1 MIVCNDE
8 NSLKTFQLRAHIY
21 QARSLIGSDASG
33 LSDPYATVYIT
44 EFAKTTQVIEET
56 LSPTW
61 DELLLFE
68 EILVYG
74 TKDDI
79 RKDPPTIIIE
89 IYDQD
94 KVGKSE
100 FIGRAIA
107 KPRVKLR
114 ENPYA
119 TPVLEWFDIMRGHEN
134 AGELLAAFEMLEI
147 GSTDM
152 PRLTEPKSPAI
163 ESSVKKDKANMAPT
177 SGAIFPVPKEVRPHL
192 ARFKLEVLFWG
203 LRDLKRIHF
212 MSVDKPRIDVECSG
226 KILSSTIIQNAKRNP
241 NFPNM
246 LKSIELELPLE
257 ETYAPPITIRCVDCR
272 SFGRFTLVGTHQI
285 TSIHRYMYKPP
296 EKEDITKY
304 KTIGGQI
311 ILSVPITEDGISNLV
326 DGFNMQTM
334 ANANSQQSGFK
345 DFYGNRRSSCENFT
359 LYGAACVTKM

>member
-1 MIVCNDE
+1 M
-8 NSLKTFQLRAHIY
+8 RAHVY

-61 DELLLFE
+61 DELLVFD

-74 TKDDI
+74 TKDEI
-79 RKDPPTIIIE
+79 KKNPPTIIIE

-114 ENPYA
+114 ENPYN
-119 TPVLEWFDIMRGHEN
+119 TPALEWFDIIRGSEN

-147 GSTDM
+147 GATDV
-152 PRLTEPKSPAI
+152 PRLTEPKDVEVELKKLVPHSPALN
-163 ESSVKKDKANMAPT
+163 VT
-177 SGAIFPVPKEVRPHL
+177 YPVPKEVRPHL
-192 ARFKLEVLFWG
+192 AKFKLEVLFWG

-226 KILSSTIIQNAKRNP
+226 KILSSTIIQNAKKNP

-246 LKSIELELPLE
+246 LKFIELELPVE

-272 SFGRFTLVGTHQI
+272 SFGRYTLVGTHQI
-285 TSIHRYMYKPP
+285 SSIHRYLYKPP
-296 EKEDITKY
+296 PKDDITKY

-311 ILSVPITEDGISNLV
+311 ILSSHLNEENLNNLIDGY
-326 DGFNMQTM
+326 GMQPLMGTQL
-334 ANANSQQSGFK
+334 QQAQMK
-345 DFYGNRRSSCENFT
+345 DFYGNRRSSCDQFT
-359 LYGAACVTKM
+359 LYGAVCVTKM